1 MTVSNTIHQMGRWG
15 MRGMLDSVRRR
26 LDGRRSVWLVAGLA
40 LAAGL
45 AFKWDWLVAAGV
57 APVIVSLLPCA
68 AMCALGF
75 CAVKATSPADPPRP
89 LDADSEPNADHEGRQ
104 V

>member
-1 MTVSNTIHQMGRWG
+1 MTVSNTIHQLGRSG
-15 MRGMLDSVRRR
+15 MRGMLDGVRHHVG
-26 LDGRRSVWLVAGLA
+26 GRRSLWLVAGLA

-45 AFKWDWLVAAGV
+45 ALKWDWLVAAGV
-57 APVIVSLLPCA
+57 APVILSLLPCA
-68 AMCALGF
+68 AVCALGF